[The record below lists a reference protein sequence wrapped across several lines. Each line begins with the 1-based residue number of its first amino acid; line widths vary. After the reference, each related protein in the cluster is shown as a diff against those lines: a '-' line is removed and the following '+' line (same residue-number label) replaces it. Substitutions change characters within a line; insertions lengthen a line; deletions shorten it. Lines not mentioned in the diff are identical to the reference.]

1 LTDSAGDNIDKD
13 LKGRDC
19 GTDFIILSRC
29 ATTRLVSGTMLRTV
43 EEDSPGFGLG
53 IHDGQ
58 LLFVLKPESVFDRNV
73 TDRVKPSHRGSGQNQ
88 PVFFVISYTFHL
100 RPASEIVLVK
110 LPG

>member
-1 LTDSAGDNIDKD
+1 MIDSAGDNIDKD

-73 TDRVKPSHRGSGQNQ
+73 PSETRRS
-88 PVFFVISYTFHL
+88 IL
-100 RPASEIVLVK
+100 RHSTSLFPAA
-110 LPG
+110 

>member
-19 GTDFIILSRC
+19 GTDFIILSRG

-58 LLFVLKPESVFDRNV
+58 LLFVLKPESVFDGNV
-73 TDRVKPSHRGSGQNQ
+73 PSETRRS
-88 PVFFVISYTFHL
+88 IL
-100 RPASEIVLVK
+100 RYSTSLFPAA
-110 LPG
+110 